1 MKKHVAASLHAKSNG
16 VRTTRTVAEK
26 RVRDTAG
33 QVKTLRVLDIGSE
46 TFGDDLQYVFGKNVA
61 KARRDTKRL
70 LGTPD
75 VAPNAAGAGDIEVVR
90 ARARRPAS

>member
-1 MKKHVAASLHAKSNG
+1 MTKHVAARLHAKSNG
-16 VRTTRTVAEK
+16 DRATRTVAEK

-61 KARRDTKRL
+61 KARRDNKRII
-70 LGTPD
+70 GTSD
-75 VAPNAAGAGDIEVVR
+75 VAPKR
-90 ARARRPAS
+90 

>member
-1 MKKHVAASLHAKSNG
+1 MTKHVAASLHVKSNG
-16 VRTTRTVAEK
+16 VRATRTVAEK

-61 KARRDTKRL
+61 KARRDNKRL
-70 LGTPD
+70 LGTSD
-75 VAPNAAGAGDIEVVR
+75 VAP
-90 ARARRPAS
+90 RR